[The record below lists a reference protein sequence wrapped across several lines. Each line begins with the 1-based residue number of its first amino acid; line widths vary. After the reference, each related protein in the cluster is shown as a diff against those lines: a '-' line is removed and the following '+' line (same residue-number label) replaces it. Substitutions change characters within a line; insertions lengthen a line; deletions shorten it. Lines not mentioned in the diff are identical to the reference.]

1 MTTESSIF
9 VGTFD
14 GFSWIRCEGKGSFL
28 NSPTLKIF
36 GLDRISAGEK
46 CLVIDLQACTS
57 MDSTFMGTLAGLANR
72 LVAQNGGVLQ
82 IADSGE
88 RNRHSLE
95 DLGLDFLMEIDP
107 SSAKWHGAL
116 ETIRA
121 ELKPPQT
128 PSQLGAIL
136 KTVHVLEAHQTL
148 SDTNA
153 KNLHAFSNVVNLLES
168 ELESKQKLAE
178 DPERK

>member
-1 MTTESSIF
+1 M
-9 VGTFD
+9 
-14 GFSWIRCEGKGSFL
+14 
-28 NSPTLKIF
+28 
-36 GLDRISAGEK
+36 
-46 CLVIDLQACTS
+46 
-57 MDSTFMGTLAGLANR
+57 
-72 LVAQNGGVLQ
+72 
-82 IADSGE
+82 
-88 RNRHSLE
+88 
-95 DLGLDFLMEIDP
+95 DFLLEIDP

-121 ELKPPQT
+121 ELKSPQT